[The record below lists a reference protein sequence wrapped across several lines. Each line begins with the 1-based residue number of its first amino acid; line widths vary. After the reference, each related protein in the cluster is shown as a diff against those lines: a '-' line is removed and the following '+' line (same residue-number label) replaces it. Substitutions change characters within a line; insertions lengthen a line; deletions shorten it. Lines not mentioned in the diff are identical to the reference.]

1 MLKFTNTENG
11 EVMEFLTIK
20 TSGISLNEITTIL
33 INYAHNDK
41 ELKKMLKWSYS
52 KLIAKFK
59 TEILYE
65 GLVRLEFDISENTD
79 FEDFDASFDLLKRH
93 IQRSSKNGFLGKTK
107 EQVREQQEA
116 TKDIKNYFKGGK

>member
-1 MLKFTNTENG
+1 MLKFTKTENG
-11 EVMEFLTIK
+11 EVMEFLTIR
-20 TSGISLNEITTIL
+20 TNGISLNDITTL
-33 INYAHNDK
+33 LMNYAHNDK
-41 ELKKMLKWSYS
+41 DLEKMLKWSYS

-59 TEILYE
+59 SEILYE

-79 FEDFDASFDLLKRH
+79 FENFDNSFNLLKRH
-93 IQRSSKNGFLGKTK
+93 IQRSSRNGFLGKTK

>member
-1 MLKFTNTENG
+1 MLKFTNTETK

-20 TSGISLNEITTIL
+20 TSGISLNEITMIL
-33 INYAHNDK
+33 MNYANDDK
-41 ELKKMLKWSYS
+41 EVDKMLNWSYS
-52 KLIAKFK
+52 KLIAKAK
-59 TEILYE
+59 NEILYE
-65 GLVRLEFDISENTD
+65 GLMRLETDIKDYSSFN
-79 FEDFDASFDLLKRH
+79 DFDNSFKLLKRH

>member
-11 EVMEFLTIK
+11 EVMEFLTIR
-20 TSGISLNEITTIL
+20 TNGISLNDITTL
-33 INYAHNDK
+33 LMNYAHNDK
-41 ELKKMLKWSYS
+41 DLKKMLKWSYS

-65 GLVRLEFDISENTD
+65 GLVKLEFDISENTD
-79 FEDFDASFDLLKRH
+79 FEDFDSSFNLLKKH
-93 IQRSSKNGFLGKTK
+93 IQRSSKIGFLGKTK
-107 EQVREQQEA
+107 QQVREQQQA